1 MGCSREPSRGLC
13 VRGERYRGAPSIHWR
28 NPGQVPLQL
37 GLAELTGKGHNNSAF
52 SSSWLGLGRLL
63 PGKEPGGEGPSLKLL
78 GRS

>member
-1 MGCSREPSRGLC
+1 MRLLEKTQARSQCSWGWPNTG
-13 VRGERYRGAPSIHWR
+13 
-28 NPGQVPLQL
+28 
-37 GLAELTGKGHNNSAF
+37 TGKSHSNSAF